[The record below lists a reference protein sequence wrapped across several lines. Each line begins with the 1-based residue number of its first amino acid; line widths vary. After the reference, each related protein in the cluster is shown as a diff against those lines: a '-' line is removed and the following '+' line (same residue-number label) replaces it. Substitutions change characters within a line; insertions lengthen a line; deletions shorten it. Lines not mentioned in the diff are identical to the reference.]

1 MLFQLTFKNSLS
13 MTGAYPPKKSVPC
26 KAAISISSL
35 KRMKMIFPCSDC
47 CQICTQTVAAPKSFL
62 PKQEQN
68 AWKTK
73 DPHAEL
79 KISLRLDSADLYT
92 EMSLCDSQIGLKVGY
107 PCSLA

>member
-1 MLFQLTFKNSLS
+1 
-13 MTGAYPPKKSVPC
+13 
-26 KAAISISSL
+26 
-35 KRMKMIFPCSDC
+35 MKMIFPCSDC
-47 CQICTQTVAAPKSFL
+47 CQICTQTVAASKSFL

-73 DPHAEL
+73 DSHAEL

-107 PCSLA
+107 PYSLA